1 MSHRYAGGGLFV
13 FVALTLAL
21 FVNLTGLQS
30 GTRELAPAP
39 AMIVAG
45 LAVANGGKSP
55 DGELVILNSSSPQPS
70 RTAMEV
76 QRELTAFGYQPGPVN
91 GTAGLMTRAAI
102 MAFEYDNGLP
112 LTAAADDVQL
122 QRLLLGTGRVAPSSM
137 ENAGLPVSDEA
148 KLVMQT
154 IQQSLKQM
162 GYEPGPVNGA
172 YSAETERAIRN
183 LETDHN
189 LPETGRVSG
198 RLVEALA
205 ALANRGQIKVTRR

>member
-1 MSHRYAGGGLFV
+1 MSHRYAAGGLFV

-21 FVNLTGLQS
+21 VINLTGLQG
-30 GTRELAPAP
+30 GTRQLAPAP
-39 AMIVAG
+39 ATFVTG
-45 LAVANGGKSP
+45 LADANGGKTP
-55 DGELVILNSSSPQPS
+55 DGELVILNSSSSQSS
-70 RTAMEV
+70 RTTMEV
-76 QRELTAFGYQPGPVN
+76 QRELTAFGYQPGLIDGN
-91 GTAGLMTRAAI
+91 TGLMTRAAI

-112 LTAAADDVQL
+112 LTAVADDAQL

-137 ENAGLPVSDEA
+137 EHAGLPVSEEA
-148 KLVMQT
+148 RRVMQT
-154 IQQSLKQM
+154 VQQSLKQI

-183 LETDHN
+183 LETDNN